1 MNILVIGSG
10 GREHALAWKLNQSE
24 KADKIY
30 LAPGNA
36 GTQEDFTNVAIDVM
50 DVDALIEFSKTHAV
64 DLVVVGPEDPL
75 NEGIVDRFEAAG
87 ISIFGPDKACAQFE
101 SSKDFTK
108 QFLNTYDIPTAVS
121 FTTSDY
127 EEAAAYVEEADLPI
141 VIKADGLCKGKGVVI
156 CETREEAVEALKN
169 MMVEQEFGDEGSTVV
184 IEEFLEGQEQ
194 SLLCFVSNNKLIPME
209 TAQDYKKIYE
219 GDQGP
224 NTGGVGIYSPS
235 NLADAE
241 LDAQVEDILAKIEK
255 GLEAEKLNFNGI
267 LFIGFMVKDNQ
278 PKVLEFNVRFGDPET
293 EALMPR
299 LESDLVDIMEKTLA
313 GDLQK
318 DDLKW
323 SDQSV
328 VGIVLYS
335 EGYPGAYENNV
346 EITYLPQVSG
356 EEEIIFHNGTCFD
369 EDVRLLTNGGRVLTT
384 LGKADTIEEAR
395 RIAYNLAEQVECTSL
410 GYRNDIAEF

>member
-1 MNILVIGSG
+1 
-10 GREHALAWKLNQSE
+10 
-24 KADKIY
+24 
-30 LAPGNA
+30 
-36 GTQEDFTNVAIDVM
+36 
-50 DVDALIEFSKTHAV
+50 
-64 DLVVVGPEDPL
+64 
-75 NEGIVDRFEAAG
+75 
-87 ISIFGPDKACAQFE
+87 
-101 SSKDFTK
+101 
-108 QFLNTYDIPTAVS
+108 
-121 FTTSDY
+121 
-127 EEAAAYVEEADLPI
+127 
-141 VIKADGLCKGKGVVI
+141 
-156 CETREEAVEALKN
+156 
-169 MMVEQEFGDEGSTVV
+169 
-184 IEEFLEGQEQ
+184 
-194 SLLCFVSNNKLIPME
+194 ME

-219 GDQGP
+219 GDKGP

>member
-10 GREHALAWKLNQSE
+10 GREHALAWKLAQSE

-30 LAPGNA
+30 VAPGNA

-50 DVDALIEFSKTHAV
+50 DFDALIEFSKENDI

-75 NEGIVDRFEAAG
+75 NEGIVDRFAAAD
-87 ISIFGPDKACAQFE
+87 ISIFGPDQACTQFE

-108 QFLNTYDIPTAVS
+108 QFLNTYDIPTAAS
-121 FTTSDY
+121 FTTTNY
-127 EEAAAYVEEADLPI
+127 EAAAAFVETSDLPL
-141 VIKADGLCKGKGVVI
+141 VVKADGLCQGKGVII
-156 CETREEAVEALKN
+156 CETKDEAVDALEEMLVQKN
-169 MMVEQEFGDEGSTVV
+169 FGDEGSTVV

-194 SLLCFVSNNKLIPME
+194 SLLCFVSNNKLVPME

-219 GDQGP
+219 GEQGP

-235 NLADAE
+235 NLVTEE
-241 LDAQVEDILAKIEK
+241 LDACVEDILSKIEA
-255 GLEAEKLNFNGI
+255 GLEAEDLTFNGI

-299 LESDLVDIMEKTLA
+299 LESDLVEVMEKTLV
-313 GDLQK
+313 GDLEAK
-318 DDLKW
+318 DLKW

-328 VGIVLYS
+328 VGVVLYS
-335 EGYPGAYENNV
+335 EGYPAGYENNI
-346 EITYLPQVSG
+346 EITHLPEVSG
-356 EEEIIFHNGTCFD
+356 DQEIIFHNGTCFNAEGD
-369 EDVRLLTNGGRVLTT
+369 LLTNGGRVLTI
-384 LGKADTIEEAR
+384 LGKADTIEDAR
-395 RIAYNLAEQVECTSL
+395 QIAYRLAEQVECTSL
-410 GYRNDIAEF
+410 GYRKDIAEF

>member
-30 LAPGNA
+30 VAPGNA

-50 DVDALIEFSKTHAV
+50 DFDALMEFSKANAV
-64 DLVVVGPEDPL
+64 ELAVVGPEDPL
-75 NEGIVDRFEAAG
+75 NEGIVDRFEAVG

-108 QFLNTYDIPTAVS
+108 QFLNTYDIPTAAS
-121 FTTSDY
+121 FTTSNY

-194 SLLCFVSNNKLIPME
+194 SLLCFVSNNKLVPME

-235 NLADAE
+235 NLANAE
-241 LDAQVEDILAKIEK
+241 LDARVEDILAKIEK

>member
-30 LAPGNA
+30 VAPGNA

>member
-30 LAPGNA
+30 VAPGNA

-219 GDQGP
+219 GDKGP

-395 RIAYNLAEQVECTSL
+395 QIAYNLAEQVECTSL

>member
-30 LAPGNA
+30 VAPGNA

-219 GDQGP
+219 GDKGP

>member
-219 GDQGP
+219 GDKGP

>member
-24 KADKIY
+24 KAAKIY
-30 LAPGNA
+30 VAPGNA

-50 DVDALIEFSKTHAV
+50 DFDALMEFSKANAV
-64 DLVVVGPEDPL
+64 DLAVVGPEDPL

-87 ISIFGPDKACAQFE
+87 ISVFGPDKACAQFE

-108 QFLNTYDIPTAVS
+108 QFLNTYDIPTAAS
-121 FTTSDY
+121 FTTSNY

-156 CETREEAVEALKN
+156 CETREESVEALKN
-169 MMVEQEFGDEGSTVV
+169 MMVEKEFGDEGSTVV

-194 SLLCFVSNNKLIPME
+194 SLLCFVSNNKLVPME

-235 NLADAE
+235 NLANAE
-241 LDAQVEDILAKIEK
+241 LDARVEGILAKIEK
-255 GLEAEKLNFNGI
+255 GLEEEKLNFNGI
-267 LFIGFMVKDNQ
+267 LFVGFMVKDNQ

-299 LESDLVDIMEKTLA
+299 LESDLVEIMEKTLA
-313 GDLQK
+313 GDLQRE
-318 DDLKW
+318 DLEW
-323 SDQSV
+323 SNQSV

-335 EGYPGAYENNV
+335 EGYPDAYENNV
-346 EITYLPQVSG
+346 EITHLPQVSG
-356 EEEIIFHNGTCFD
+356 DEEIIFHNGTCFN
-369 EDVRLLTNGGRVLTT
+369 EEGRLLTNGGRVLTT

-395 RIAYNLAEQVECTSL
+395 RIAYNLAEQVECASL
-410 GYRNDIAEF
+410 GYRDDIAKF